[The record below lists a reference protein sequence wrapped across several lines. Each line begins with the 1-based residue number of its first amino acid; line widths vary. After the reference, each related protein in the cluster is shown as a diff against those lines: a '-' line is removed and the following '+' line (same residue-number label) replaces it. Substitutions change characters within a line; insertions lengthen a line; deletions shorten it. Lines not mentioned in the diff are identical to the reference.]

1 MNQEADAY
9 LKAGNFP
16 TGPVSGRAVSMTRD
30 FKPIQL
36 DPVSGDVALADLALA
51 NGSPQAEAAYLKLHG
66 AAAAEGLG
74 LVALKQGKRNE
85 AHRLFDSALASQS
98 ESARAWLEAARLEP
112 DVAKARADLKKAME
126 LNPRWAEPYVQ
137 SGEIDKNAPEQRAV
151 DLKKAAALDARN
163 IDIWQALART
173 EMSANNY
180 AEAQKAWGGAE
191 RAAANDE
198 ERTRIRQVRLQVER
212 ERADF
217 EASERKRIADEHEQ
231 DIQRVKSQSDAAVHA
246 AEEEA
251 RKRMNPD
258 GAAPPKDAVWM
269 DQLIGGAKVD
279 GVFEKL
285 DCMGS
290 QARMVIKAADGKTV
304 QLLIQDP
311 RQIALAGGGE
321 KTFGCGVQRGSRRV
335 RVEYNARVDAKLK
348 TVGDVTT
355 IEFH

>member
-1 MNQEADAY
+1 
-9 LKAGNFP
+9 
-16 TGPVSGRAVSMTRD
+16 MTRD

-36 DPVSGDVALADLALA
+36 DPDSGDIALADLALA
-51 NGSPQAEAAYLKLHG
+51 NGSPQAEATYLKLHG

-112 DVAKARADLKKAME
+112 DAAKARADLKKAME

-137 SGEIDKNAPEQRAV
+137 LGDLDKNTPEQRAL
-151 DLKKAAALDARN
+151 DLKKAAGLDPRN

-198 ERTRIRQVRLQVER
+198 ERARIRQVRLQVER

-217 EASERKRIADEHEQ
+217 EASERKRIADEREQ
-231 DIQRVKSQSDAAVHA
+231 DIQRVRAQSDAAVHA
-246 AEEEA
+246 AEEAA
-251 RKRMNPD
+251 RKQMNPD

-269 DQLIGGAKVD
+269 DQLNGGAKVD
-279 GVFEKL
+279 GLFEKL
-285 DCMGS
+285 DCIGN
-290 QARMVIKAADGKTV
+290 QARMVIKTSDGKSV

-311 RQIALAGGGE
+311 GQIALSGGGE

-335 RVEYNARVDAKLK
+335 HVEYNARVDAKLK